1 MGLGRAAAFLRGGW
15 PGDDLFRQ
23 EIINGLKGNW
33 REQRQNFEEYQ
44 NSLGN
49 RLTVEQLRSE
59 VWRQRQEEDAD
70 AYTPIHGRVNFG
82 EDRFGTGLSNAS
94 NRNRIVESQ
103 VKQIEIGHKIAE
115 YALYLGMMVP
125 LGGLGRAGEVAIG
138 GLPIP
143 ARTVSQ
149 KQLIT
154 FVIEQITSEGTAN
167 IAQGAKLSE
176 YYRQLEKY
184 GQGGVKLLENGR
196 YRFYGEITPATKAG
210 QTAGRRVVREWFPVS
225 HNKRTWMESI
235 DHQGNVRVA
244 RPETGGEK
252 IHYRFDANGG
262 FVEKF

>member
-1 MGLGRAAAFLRGGW
+1 MKYHNQKQHILTKAA
-15 PGDDLFRQ
+15 
-23 EIINGLKGNW
+23 
-33 REQRQNFEEYQ
+33 
-44 NSLGN
+44 SL
-49 RLTVEQLRSE
+49 LISL
-59 VWRQRQEEDAD
+59 
-70 AYTPIHGRVNFG
+70 
-82 EDRFGTGLSNAS
+82 
-94 NRNRIVESQ
+94 
-103 VKQIEIGHKIAE
+103 
-115 YALYLGMMVP
+115 ALCVSLV
-125 LGGLGRAGEVAIG
+125 
-138 GLPIP
+138 IP
-143 ARTVSQ
+143 AGG
-149 KQLIT
+149 IT
-154 FVIEQITSEGTAN
+154 AYASSEGTAN

-235 DHQGNVRVA
+235 DHQGNVRVV